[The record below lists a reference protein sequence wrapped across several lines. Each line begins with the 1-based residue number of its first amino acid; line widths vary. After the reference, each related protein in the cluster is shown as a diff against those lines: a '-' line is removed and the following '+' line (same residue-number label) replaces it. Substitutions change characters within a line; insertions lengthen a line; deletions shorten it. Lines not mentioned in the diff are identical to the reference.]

1 MEIPA
6 AGNEE
11 NTLFRSS
18 QESEICSRAAEC
30 LLGLQEMGSPHPEAD
45 PGGLGGT
52 EMEFLSVLCS
62 SSCTELMERSLES
75 SSGFWG
81 VQ

>member
-11 NTLFRSS
+11 DSLFRSS

-30 LLGLQEMGSPHPEAD
+30 AAGAPGDGSPPPEAD

-52 EMEFLSVLCS
+52 EMELMSVLCS

-75 SSGFWG
+75 SSGFWD